1 MSKRDV
7 RICFVGDSFV
17 NGTGD
22 LAFLG
27 WTGRLCAASL
37 HDGIELKHYNL
48 GIRRDS
54 SADIARRWHQEV
66 QARFPD
72 YSDNRIVFSF
82 GVNDTTMVDG
92 QPRVSMADSITHAR
106 SMLTRAAE
114 QYPVL
119 MIGLLPIDDDAQNE
133 RSKAVDAA
141 YASLCA
147 ELKVS
152 FLSVFDTMDQQQ
164 TWRRDAAANDGTH
177 PFAKGYEEL
186 AELVLAWESWW
197 FTG

>member
-1 MSKRDV
+1 MAKRDV

-22 LAFLG
+22 PAFLG

-37 HDGIELKHYNL
+37 HDEIELTHYNL

-54 SADIARRWHQEV
+54 SADIARRWQPET

-72 YSDNRIVFSF
+72 YSDNRVVFSF

-92 QPRVSMADSITHAR
+92 QPRVSVADSVANAR
-106 SMLTRAAE
+106 SMLATAAE
-114 QYPVL
+114 QYPLL
-119 MIGLLPIDDDAQNE
+119 MVGLLPIDDDAQNA
-133 RSKAVDAA
+133 RSRALDAA

-147 ELKVS
+147 EFNVS
-152 FLSVFDTMDQQQ
+152 FLSVFDTIEQQQ
-164 TWRRDAAANDGTH
+164 TWVREAAANDGAH
-177 PFAKGYEEL
+177 PSAQGYAEL
-186 AELVLAWESWW
+186 AELVLAWDAWW
-197 FTG
+197 FLG